1 MTATVPESQACNFIK
16 KRLRHRVP
24 CEIHETFKNTLFTDH
39 LRATASA
46 LRNRLPKNL
55 NNMQVTV

>member
-16 KRLRHRVP
+16 KRVRHRVP
-24 CEIHETFKNTLFTDH
+24 YEIHETFKNAFFTEH

-46 LRNRLPKNL
+46 LGNRLPKIL
-55 NNMQVTV
+55 KNMQVIV